1 MRAIFFAAALLS
13 APLPALAQQAAAPAP
28 APAQQFV
35 SPNQQEAKTLAET
48 VYNTWRL
55 SMQRHS
61 EPSWRSSTSYSR
73 QVKVRNTIV
82 SQKGNFPTDYFMN
95 QPEPPALENFRYVGA
110 LANARKDAIAAT
122 YVGRVQ
128 VGKGKPAESAF
139 VLHLVR
145 EGSKWKLDQTAMF
158 NLAQLPKVRER
169 LNKRDLSVL
178 QEQDGF
184 HPYAAAPAVPAAC
197 KAPELIGKV
206 FVDAPGREIEM
217 HINGISVHEFADVR
231 RADVISGGL
240 RRGTNTITYRIKD
253 EPGKP
258 HPSMA
263 IGLFV
268 MPETPGNHP
277 VCVFDHI
284 LDEKDAANGGS
295 FTFNITNTHIASMN
309 PRYTGEKPQ
318 PYHAVPLKEKPKK

>member
-1 MRAIFFAAALLS
+1 MRAFFFALPLL
-13 APLPALAQQAAAPAP
+13 LVTLP
-28 APAQQFV
+28 APAQQPAAPQQAPAVSFV
-35 SPNQQEAKTLAET
+35 QPNQQEAKTLAET

-55 SMQRHS
+55 SLQRHS
-61 EPSWRSSTSYSR
+61 EPSWRNSTTYSR
-73 QVKVRNTIV
+73 QIKVRNMII
-82 SQKGNFPTDYFMN
+82 SQRGNFPTDYFMN

-110 LANARKDAIAAT
+110 LANLRKDTIAAT

-128 VGKGKPAESAF
+128 LGNGKPSESAF

-145 EGSKWKLDQTAMF
+145 DNGKWKLDQTAMF

-184 HPYAAAPAVPAAC
+184 HPYAAAPAVPVAC

-217 HINGISVHEFADVR
+217 RINGISAHEFTDVR

-240 RRGTNTITYRIKD
+240 RRGTNTITYHIKD

-258 HPSMA
+258 HPTMA

-284 LDEKDAANGGS
+284 LDAQDAANGGS